1 MPATDPSPWRRFLSV
16 ALPVFHSETRWKLW
30 GGLAL
35 VIGCLLAMSGL
46 NVFNNYVN
54 RDFFTALE
62 QKQPNRFALA
72 AGIYLAVF
80 AVSTAVVVL
89 KQYTEERCG
98 LLWRQWLTTYLFD
111 KYLTDRAYLRV
122 DRQEDVDNPDQRLTE
137 DVKTFTATTL
147 SFGTILL
154 NSALTMFAFLG
165 VLWSITPWLVL
176 TAIGY
181 AIFGTLMTVLIGRKL
196 VNLNFLQLK
205 KEADLRYRL
214 VQVRQQDE
222 LIALT
227 RSEPS
232 ERGDVLRRLVAVVG
246 NYLSIIKVNRN
257 LGLFANGYN
266 YVTQILPVLVV
277 AHLYLRGDVPFGV
290 VTQSAAAFTFV
301 LAAFSVIVTE
311 FQRVSSFA
319 AVVSRLS
326 SLLEASVEGTAP
338 ALAAA
343 APSTDGRAIRHSF
356 GGDVVQFIGLTLV
369 TPRDGQ
375 ELIHELTLQVP
386 PSLRLL
392 VTGPNGAGK
401 SALFKAAAGVWWW
414 GRGEVSVP
422 ECARVM
428 FLPHG
433 AYAVPGT
440 LRDQLLHG
448 LPPECGDEA
457 EIRRVLA
464 EVKLDSAV
472 EQVGGLDVE
481 RDWVKVLSK
490 GQLQRLGLARVLLA
504 KPCFALLDGA
514 TSALDSFWVQTLY
527 NVLRET
533 EIAYITFGDHPD
545 LVPYHDLTLELCGD
559 GSWRVEREPTGT
571 CPVRPAG
578 SDDE

>member
-1 MPATDPSPWRRFLSV
+1 MPAIDPSPWRRFLAV
-16 ALPVFHSETRWKLW
+16 TLPVFPSEIRWKLW
-30 GGLAL
+30 AGLAL
-35 VIGCLLAMSGL
+35 VLGCLLAVSGL
-46 NVFNNYVN
+46 NVLMNYVN

-62 QKQPNRFALA
+62 QKQSSRFGLA
-72 AGIYLAVF
+72 AGMYLGVF
-80 AVSTAVVVL
+80 ALLSAAVVL

-98 LLWRQWLTTYLFD
+98 LLWRQWLTTFLLDHYLA
-111 KYLTDRAYLRV
+111 DRAYLRV

-154 NSALTMFAFLG
+154 NSALTMIAFLG

-181 AIFGTLMTVLIGRKL
+181 ALFGTLMTVLIGRRL
-196 VNLNFLQLK
+196 VNLNYQQLK

-222 LIALT
+222 LIALNH
-227 RSEPS
+227 SEPV
-232 ERGDVLRRLVAVVG
+232 ERGDVLRRLVSVVG

-277 AHLYLRGDVPFGV
+277 APLYLRGEVEFGV
-290 VTQSAAAFTFV
+290 VTQATGAFTFV
-301 LAAFSVIVTE
+301 LGAFSVIVTE

-326 SLLEASVEGTAP
+326 SLQEASAAGAAP
-338 ALAAA
+338 ALAATV
-343 APSTDGRAIRHSF
+343 PPTDGRSIRHSF
-356 GGDVVQFIGLTLV
+356 GGEVVQFVGLTLV
-369 TPRDGQ
+369 TPRDGK

-386 PSLRLL
+386 PNLRLL

-414 GRGEVSVP
+414 GHGEISVP
-422 ECARVM
+422 PCGRVM

-440 LRDQLLHG
+440 LREQLLHG
-448 LPPECGDEA
+448 LPPKCGDEA

-464 EVKLDSAV
+464 EVKLDMAV
-472 EQVGGLDVE
+472 EQVGGMDVE
-481 RDWVKVLSK
+481 RDWVKMLSK

-504 KPCFALLDGA
+504 KPAFCLLDGA

-527 NVLRET
+527 GVLRET
-533 EIAYITFGDHPD
+533 DIAYVTFGDHPD